1 MLACTQTHTHTHAHI
16 LPLKILWRLYITD
29 IHVTLTIPCIS
40 PLNLPLNPRHSTPPP
55 AADAHCQ
62 PNHWIAYFTSTENRH
77 ALPIFT
83 SLLNI
88 TCAYDPI
95 GYGLPYNHLMFADSR
110 EPLVEVALQVLC
122 VSLDNNPP
130 SNVSVDGT
138 TGGGATAMESASEVG
153 PLSKCDY

>member
-1 MLACTQTHTHTHAHI
+1 MSCHCT
-16 LPLKILWRLYITD
+16 
-29 IHVTLTIPCIS
+29 IS
-40 PLNLPLNPRHSTPPP
+40 PLPPHKVTTKP
-55 AADAHCQ
+55 YIQHIILYIFTLQTYETIPSFLSYTADAHSQ

-88 TCAYDPI
+88 VCAYDPV

-122 VSLDNNPP
+122 VSLDNEPAG
-130 SNVSVDGT
+130 NVSVDGT
-138 TGGGATAMESASEVG
+138 TGGATAMEPVTDVG
-153 PLSKCDY
+153 IL